1 MKWLAV
7 ILCALAGA
15 SMAAERPSPHMRL
28 ADLYSLRPVAVA
40 HNAGKTTLLVF
51 WDDACP
57 PCRQELELMPDLA
70 AANPDLTF
78 ILVTVGDKR
87 AARRRLT
94 QDVLDMVA
102 PTLLVGDARATL
114 ARLGNHDAALPYAA
128 ALNDQGQH
136 CANFLGALHVQAI
149 QEIKAA
155 CQ

>member
-7 ILCALAGA
+7 ILCALVGT
-15 SMAAERPSPHMRL
+15 SVAAEQSSPHMRL

-40 HNAGKTTLLVF
+40 HNAGETTLLVF

-57 PCRQELELMPDLA
+57 PCRQELDRLPALA

-78 ILVTVGDKR
+78 ILVTLGDKR

-94 QDVLDMVA
+94 RDVLDMTA

-114 ARLGNHDAALPYAA
+114 ARLGNHDAALPYTA
-128 ALNDQGQH
+128 ALNERGQH
-136 CANFLGALHVQAI
+136 CANLLGALHLQAI
-149 QEIKAA
+149 REIKAA